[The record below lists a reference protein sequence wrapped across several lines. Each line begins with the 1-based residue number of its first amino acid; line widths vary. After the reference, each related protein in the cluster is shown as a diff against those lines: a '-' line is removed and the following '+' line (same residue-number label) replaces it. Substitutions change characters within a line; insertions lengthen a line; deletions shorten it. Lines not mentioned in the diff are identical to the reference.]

1 MEWIFLMKE
10 YFKIVRVKNVK
21 NIYICFLFY
30 AVVCLLRNG
39 A

>member
-21 NIYICFLFY
+21 NIYISVFFSMLWSAF
-30 AVVCLLRNG
+30 
-39 A
+39 